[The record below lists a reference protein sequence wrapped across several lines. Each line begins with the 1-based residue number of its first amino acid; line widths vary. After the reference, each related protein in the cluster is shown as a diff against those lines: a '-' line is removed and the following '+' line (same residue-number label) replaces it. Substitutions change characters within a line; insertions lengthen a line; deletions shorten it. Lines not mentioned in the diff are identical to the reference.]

1 MKFVQ
6 NGTFKPKLEVI
17 DKKQMW
23 DIHQAALEILQTTGF
38 DMQHRQVRKMLL
50 EAGCSI
56 SRQGRICMP
65 AGLVESALKTAPKQ
79 ILLYDQLGKTS
90 LDVSGQNCFY
100 GTGSDTLF
108 TLDLDSGQRRRTN
121 LQDTAN
127 FAQMVDAL
135 DNMDFTMSMG
145 NPDDAP
151 IESIY
156 VHVFA
161 EMVKST
167 NKPIIFIA
175 DGKKDIE
182 LIHQIAC
189 AVAGGEKK
197 LAEKPF
203 ILNYSEA
210 ISPLVYPQNVMD
222 KLVFC
227 AQKKIPI
234 CLPSGCNAGSGG
246 PVTLAGAMALGIAEN
261 LVGLVVHQFTNPGAP
276 FLFAPNV
283 SILDMRTTVVSYGCP
298 EWSLTQAALAQMR
311 DEIYGIPIWAFAGSS
326 DSKTLDAQAG
336 AEAMFSIATAMQS
349 RCNIIHDVGYIEFGT
364 TSSLEMLVLADEL
377 VAMSRHFT
385 EGIPV
390 NQETLALDVIDQVS
404 MGGDASSIFLT
415 HPHTFQNFRTAH
427 FLPELINRQRFND
440 WEAKG
445 KMDTYQL
452 CNLKAREL
460 LESHEVAVK
469 TDRVL
474 DEVEHILDPDAQ
486 SLAS

>member
-1 MKFVQ
+1 MEFVQ
-6 NGTFKPKLEVI
+6 NGTFKPKLEVMN
-17 DKKQMW
+17 KKQMW
-23 DIHQAALEILQTTGF
+23 DIHQAALEILKTTGF
-38 DMQHRQVRKMLL
+38 DMQHRPVRKMLL

-56 SRQGRICMP
+56 SRKGRICMP
-65 AGLVESALKTAPKQ
+65 AGLVEKALQTAPKQ
-79 ILLYDQLGKTS
+79 ILLHDQQGNPC
-90 LDVSGQNCFY
+90 LDVSGENCFY

-108 TLDLDSGQRRRTN
+108 TLDLENGKRRRTN

-127 FAQMVDAL
+127 FAKMVDAL
-135 DNMDFTMSMG
+135 DNMDFAMSMS
-145 NPDDAP
+145 NPDDVP

-156 VHVFA
+156 AHVFG
-161 EMVKST
+161 EMIKNT

-175 DGKKDIE
+175 DGKQDIE
-182 LIHQIAC
+182 RIYQISC
-189 AVAGGEKK
+189 AVAGGENQ

-210 ISPLVYPQNVMD
+210 ISPLMYPQNVMD

-261 LVGLVVHQFTNPGAP
+261 LVGLVVHQLTNPGAP

-385 EGIPV
+385 EGVPV
-390 NQETLALDVIDQVS
+390 NQETLGLDVIDEVALGNDS
-404 MGGDASSIFLT
+404 SSIFLT
-415 HPHTFQNFRTAH
+415 NPHTFQNFRSAH
-427 FLPELINRQRFND
+427 FIPEMIDRQRFDD
-440 WEAKG
+440 WQGKG
-445 KMDTYQL
+445 ELDIAQR
-452 CNLKAREL
+452 CNLKARGL
-460 LESHEVAVK
+460 LDSHQVAAK
-469 TDRVL
+469 PDRVL
-474 DEVEHILDPDAQ
+474 EEVALILDPDAQ